1 MQLVRSFLGGCV
13 AAPVG
18 MLTYYYWQ
26 DPDMT
31 KGMLVALLN
40 TTS

>member
-1 MQLVRSFLGGCV
+1 MHTLQVAKAFIGGCV

-18 MLTYYYWQ
+18 VLAYYYWQ

-31 KGMLVALLN
+31 KGAPV
-40 TTS
+40 